1 MREQCG
7 WGLSLTPRWSSLV
20 DHLPRVIYHRDNSSK
35 NGVKKPLQ
43 SPSFLNLSFLKLSG
57 PPGPPYSLH
66 LLTLKASQVED
77 NRALYV
83 QRMSEGKESIKT
95 PSDRSSMDISKAYL
109 TKPASLSDGEKAEAS
124 QPADEAFL
132 VEWDGDDD
140 PLNPRSFSSVRKWLI
155 IFIVSMGTLNV

>member
-1 MREQCG
+1 MVFKKVATISL
-7 WGLSLTPRWSSLV
+7 LSKFELSKIELTTRTT
-20 DHLPRVIYHRDNSSK
+20 I
-35 NGVKKPLQ
+35 
-43 SPSFLNLSFLKLSG
+43 LST
-57 PPGPPYSLH
+57 
-66 LLTLKASQVED
+66 LTHFRASQVEN

-95 PSDRSSMDISKAYL
+95 PSDRPSTDISKADL
-109 TKPASLSDGEKAEAS
+109 TKPASLSDGEKAEPP

-140 PLNPRSFSSVRKWLI
+140 PLNPRSFSSFRKWLI